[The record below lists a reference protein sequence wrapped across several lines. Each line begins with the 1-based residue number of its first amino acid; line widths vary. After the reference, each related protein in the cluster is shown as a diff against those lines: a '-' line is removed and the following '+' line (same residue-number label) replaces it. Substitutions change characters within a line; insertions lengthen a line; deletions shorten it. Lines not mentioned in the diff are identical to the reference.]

1 MQRISTSVPEF
12 NRGWHVIL
20 LGLVG
25 LATSA
30 SVTVLYAFGAMVV
43 PLQQAFGWSRGEIQT
58 GMTFY
63 TLGSVVSMQLAGW
76 LTNRYGL
83 RRVALISL
91 PVLSVFYLP
100 LTQIA
105 SLPQLYVGCVLI
117 TFAGVG
123 TLHITWTQLITLWFS
138 EHRGGALAITLT
150 GSGVAAAVLPSVVTW
165 AISVWGWQAGFV
177 ILALPPILLAFP
189 LARLWLTNSGPVTH
203 TGTVTDQLAGTP
215 FSSGIR
221 MPAYWFMS
229 AALVLVMVGILAML
243 TNIVPMLHDKGLSAA
258 TASKIFG
265 AYGIALIV
273 GRLLVG
279 FLMDKFWAPAIAW
292 LTLSLPAV
300 GCLIFLFAQPSVPNM
315 VFATLMIGTGV
326 GAEID
331 VAAFLVSRYF
341 GLKDYARLFGLLMAM
356 LAGGGCIAPIVF
368 GALYDRTGS
377 YDLMLWVC
385 TAIFFIG
392 PLPFLGMSKYPNFIT
407 PAVAPVAENTLLN
420 SQPGSP
426 LQQR

>member
-123 TLHITWTQLITLWFS
+123 TLHITWILWNT
-138 EHRGGALAITLT
+138 I
-150 GSGVAAAVLPSVVTW
+150 
-165 AISVWGWQAGFV
+165 
-177 ILALPPILLAFP
+177 
-189 LARLWLTNSGPVTH
+189 
-203 TGTVTDQLAGTP
+203 
-215 FSSGIR
+215 
-221 MPAYWFMS
+221 
-229 AALVLVMVGILAML
+229 
-243 TNIVPMLHDKGLSAA
+243 A
-258 TASKIFG
+258 TS
-265 AYGIALIV
+265 
-273 GRLLVG
+273 
-279 FLMDKFWAPAIAW
+279 
-292 LTLSLPAV
+292 
-300 GCLIFLFAQPSVPNM
+300 
-315 VFATLMIGTGV
+315 
-326 GAEID
+326 
-331 VAAFLVSRYF
+331 
-341 GLKDYARLFGLLMAM
+341 
-356 LAGGGCIAPIVF
+356 
-368 GALYDRTGS
+368 
-377 YDLMLWVC
+377 
-385 TAIFFIG
+385 
-392 PLPFLGMSKYPNFIT
+392 
-407 PAVAPVAENTLLN
+407 
-420 SQPGSP
+420 
-426 LQQR
+426 